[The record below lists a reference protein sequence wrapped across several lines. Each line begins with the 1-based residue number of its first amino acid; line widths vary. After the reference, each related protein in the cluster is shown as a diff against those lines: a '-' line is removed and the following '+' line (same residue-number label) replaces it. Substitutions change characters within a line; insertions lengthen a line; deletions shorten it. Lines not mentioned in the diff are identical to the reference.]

1 MSDPVDDPTTPREDA
16 AVPTPQVRLVTVAH
30 GTRKSSGNAVAVQIT
45 RRAGEAMQMPAVT
58 SYVEL
63 CEPLLTDV
71 LASSSTPTVVLP
83 LLLSTGYHLRQ
94 DLPEAVDAAGGPTL
108 LGRSLG
114 PHALLAAAQ
123 VAQLRSAGARPG
135 EPLVMVAAGSSDA
148 LATRDLDRAGELLAR
163 AWGGPVRLATLSG
176 LGERPE
182 DVVRPGD
189 CVSPYLLAGGFF
201 ADRAARVA
209 TEAGARVVADV
220 LGPHPRVV
228 ELVVRRTRALAST
241 ALLESGSPSPL
252 G

>member
-1 MSDPVDDPTTPREDA
+1 MSAPVGDAPR
-16 AVPTPQVRLVTVAH
+16 VRLVTVAH
-30 GTRKSSGNAVAVQIT
+30 GTRKSSGNAVAAEIT
-45 RRAGEAMQMPAVT
+45 RRAGEALQLPAVT

-71 LASSSTPTVVLP
+71 LAASSTPTVVLP

-148 LATRDLDRAGELLAR
+148 LATRDLDRAAELLAR

-241 ALLESGSPSPL
+241 ALLESAPPSPL